1 MRNTRT
7 FRAAGVA
14 LVVLLATV
22 AAACG
27 RSDNNSGGSSGGNNG
42 TSGGNGSGGT
52 AAPPPASAGF
62 DGTTIKLGVITPTTG
77 SAAVIGNPLTAGNQV
92 YFDALNAKG
101 GIAGKYKVELEVLDS
116 KYEAPTAK
124 QQYAASKAN
133 VAAYVQILGT
143 GMVDAILPDLAT
155 DGILAGPASLD
166 AFWVREPNLMPIG
179 GPYQIQVINGMDYAM
194 RNLDAKNKVICALT
208 KDDPYGETG
217 LAGLEYAAEQMDF
230 EIASQATF
238 KQGDT
243 DFTAQINQLQGANC
257 EIVVFV
263 GLPTETS
270 PVLTNAA
277 GRGFAPKWLGQSPTW
292 LSAFANPEADLA
304 PYLQANFLLLSE
316 GPQWG
321 DTSVPGMSQML
332 DDIAAYAPDQ
342 KPDIYFAFGYSQAWA
357 MAQILEKAVTDGD
370 LSPAGVLKASE
381 EISELTFEGL
391 LGDYTYGPAA
401 DRNPPRSS
409 TVFGVDPSVP
419 GGLKALEADF
429 ASQAAQDYEFND

>member
-1 MRNTRT
+1 
-7 FRAAGVA
+7 

-27 RSDNNSGGSSGGNNG
+27 RSDDNTSGGSSGGNNG
-42 TSGGNGSGGT
+42 TAGGSGGT
-52 AAPPPASAGF
+52 AAPPTAGTGF
-62 DGTTIKLGVITPTTG
+62 DGTTIKLGVITPVTG
-77 SAAVIGNPLTAGNQV
+77 SAAVIGNPLTAGNKV
-92 YFDALNAKG
+92 YFDRINAAG
-101 GIAGKYKVELEVLDS
+101 GIAGKYKVDLEVLDS
-116 KYEAPTAK
+116 KYDAPTAV
-124 QQYAASKAN
+124 QQYQASKGN
-133 VAAYVQILGT
+133 VVAYVQILGT
-143 GMVDAILPDLAT
+143 GMVDAILPQLDS

-166 AFWVREPNLMPIG
+166 AFWVREPDLMPIG
-179 GPYQIQVINGMDYAM
+179 GPYQIQVINGMDYAV
-194 RNLDAKNKVICALT
+194 RNLDAKSKTICALT

-270 PVLTNAA
+270 PVLTSAA

-292 LSAFANPEADLA
+292 LSAFANPASDLA

-321 DTSVPGMSQML
+321 DTSVPGMAQML
-332 DDIAAYAPDQ
+332 DDITAYAPEQ

-357 MAQILEKAVTDGD
+357 MAQILEKAVADGD
-370 LSPAGVLKASE
+370 LSPAGVLTASS

-391 LGDYTYGPAA
+391 LGDYTYGPVA
-401 DRNPPRSS
+401 DRNPPRTS
-409 TVFGVDPSVP
+409 TVFGVDPNVP

-429 ASQAAQDYEFND
+429 SSQAAKDYEFNE